1 MARVRSPAYPA
12 HHIGEAIEYA
22 RKIHDAD
29 RQHPVPREV
38 AAQHMGFS
46 GITGTSDRALSSI
59 LHYGLVE
66 KVVKGEIRVTDLALR
81 IMHPDSDDERRE
93 ALNESAFNP
102 QLFQELRRRY
112 PGRPPAAATLESYL
126 TRGGFAAAAVGP
138 ASKAFLETCRF
149 LQQEGAYESDGEG
162 RESGPESSAPT
173 PVQES
178 RTMQHVPIQT
188 PTSPQPTAP
197 TPGLRQDIFTLQG
210 GGYVTASLPEA
221 LSKQEYE
228 DLKDWLELMQ
238 RKAERKIV
246 EAPAATVRSVPPMPE
261 SGDDEEHDPDYR

>member
-1 MARVRSPAYPA
+1 
-12 HHIGEAIEYA
+12 
-22 RKIHDAD
+22 
-29 RQHPVPREV
+29 
-38 AAQHMGFS
+38 
-46 GITGTSDRALSSI
+46 
-59 LHYGLVE
+59 
-66 KVVKGEIRVTDLALR
+66 
-81 IMHPDSDDERRE
+81 
-93 ALNESAFNP
+93 
-102 QLFQELRRRY
+102 
-112 PGRPPAAATLESYL
+112 
-126 TRGGFAAAAVGP
+126 
-138 ASKAFLETCRF
+138 
-149 LQQEGAYESDGEG
+149 
-162 RESGPESSAPT
+162 
-173 PVQES
+173 
-178 RTMQHVPIQT
+178 MQHVPIQT